1 MRISAVVLVAI
12 VLTQGAFAASS
23 VKDIVLDRVA
33 TPAQSTGNAPSS
45 DAMAVSVLVEGV
57 DGSMMPRSTQ
67 SLFRTGERFRIKVV
81 ASRAGKLSL
90 YNTNPLGLTGRDPV
104 WTGMVNVGQET
115 ISPRLRLDGNS
126 GEDQLHVLLEPADQ
140 PQGAL
145 VWLNSWL
152 LNKAASKDIS
162 LDVQSTPATSYVINR
177 DGQGLVTTVRIV
189 HTR

>member
-152 LNKAASKDIS
+152 LNKSASKDIS

>member
-12 VLTQGAFAASS
+12 GLTQGAFAASS

-152 LNKAASKDIS
+152 LNKSASKDIS